1 MYGKSYLLVFILWFI
16 STVCYSQ
23 SYTYSYTDPC
33 TGNLKTFVGNTNGIT
48 LTLYGQTRFFTPTDF
63 SSGNVELWLNSVVN
77 SFGGNNP
84 CATLVGTSTAINIAQ
99 NTTFQFLTIVNNL
112 SAVSE
117 LSGSIDLLSSSIN
130 STTNSDS
137 KKNKKDKKTSS
148 NSTSSTESKNSEVS
162 SSNTNSSSFNR
173 NSSTTNSTASN
184 SNTTSS
190 SNMNPNSNATVSNPA
205 SNSVKNTNNN
215 STTTNNSTTPSVGNH
230 TDAKGNSN
238 NTQIE
243 NTANSN
249 NSSDKNNSP
258 EEVKKSNNINSSEK
272 LNSSNNQSKEN
283 ENTTNSQSTSGGSV
297 NVVGNSVN
305 SLQSVSSS
313 RSKNG
318 NRPTILA
325 SSDLV
330 GFNFKNTDVNYGGR
344 FSGSFTS
351 TRWDGLRSHGIIG
364 DFTTAIKG
372 PNIAGFYAFLH
383 KKRIDLISTSITIG
397 FENKMSIY
405 GTFAAGQMWKFK
417 KPKNLKLVYLVTTS
431 YGKVYDQK
439 FIGTAF
445 IAGGMYD
452 WKVSK
457 RLDVKLLGLYVYA
470 PYVKYYNDVLLK
482 SPNVV
487 LPIIGTNI
495 GITKRFKLNINMG
508 GAYAINVNTL
518 NYTIMMGTRLLL

>member
-1 MYGKSYLLVFILWFI
+1 MYVKRYILIFILWFV

-33 TGNLKTFVGNTNGIT
+33 TGNVKTSTGDINGIS
-48 LTLYGQTRFFTPTDF
+48 LNVYGQTRFFTPTDF

-77 SFGGNNP
+77 SFGGSNP
-84 CATLVGTSTAINIAQ
+84 CATLVGTTNAINIAQ
-99 NTTFQFLTIVNNL
+99 TTAIQFLGIVNNL
-112 SAVSE
+112 STISE
-117 LSGSIDLLSSSIN
+117 LGSIDILSSSIN
-130 STTNSDS
+130 SAGNSDS
-137 KKNKKDKKTSS
+137 KKGKKDKK
-148 NSTSSTESKNSEVS
+148 N
-162 SSNTNSSSFNR
+162 
-173 NSSTTNSTASN
+173 SN
-184 SNTTSS
+184 SNTTE
-190 SNMNPNSNATVSNPA
+190 N
-205 SNSVKNTNNN
+205 SNSVNNTTNNN
-215 STTTNNSTTPSVGNH
+215 SGSTNSTNNNS
-230 TDAKGNSN
+230 NSN
-238 NTQIE
+238 NTTKN
-243 NTANSN
+243 NTDNGGNSGGN
-249 NSSDKNNSP
+249 NGSTGTTSTDDKSKSSESTKQNPEDNLSNTKSNTSNTTQNSSTNT
-258 EEVKKSNNINSSEK
+258 EKS
-272 LNSSNNQSKEN
+272 
-283 ENTTNSQSTSGGSV
+283 SGGSV

-305 SLQSVSSS
+305 SIQNVSSE
-313 RSKNG
+313 SKNG

-330 GFNFKNTDVNYGGR
+330 GFNFKNTDVSYGGK
-344 FSGSFTS
+344 FSGSYTS

-364 DFTTAIKG
+364 DYTTAIKG

-383 KKRIDLISTSITIG
+383 KKRIDLISTSMTIG

-431 YGKVYDQK
+431 YGKVYEEK

-457 RLDVKLLGLYVYA
+457 RIDVKLLGLYVYA

-495 GITKRFKLNINMG
+495 GITKRFKINVNMG
-508 GAYAINVNTL
+508 GAYAININTL

>member
-23 SYTYSYTDPC
+23 SYTYSFTDPC
-33 TGNLKTFVGNTNGIT
+33 TGIVKTVSVPNNGIPI
-48 LTLYGQTRFFTPTDF
+48 TLYGQTRTFTPSDF
-63 SSGNVELWLNSVVN
+63 SSGNVELWLKSVVN
-77 SFGGNNP
+77 SFGGSNP
-84 CATLVGTSTAINIAQ
+84 CATLVGTPNAINIAQ
-99 NTTFQFLTIVNNL
+99 NTTLQFITIVNNL
-112 SAVSE
+112 STISE
-117 LSGSIDLLSSSIN
+117 LSGSVDLLSSSIN
-130 STTNSDS
+130 STGNSDS
-137 KKNKKDKKTSS
+137 KKERKDKK
-148 NSTSSTESKNSEVS
+148 NS
-162 SSNTNSSSFNR
+162 
-173 NSSTTNSTASN
+173 SN
-184 SNTTSS
+184 SNT
-190 SNMNPNSNATVSNPA
+190 N
-205 SNSVKNTNNN
+205 
-215 STTTNNSTTPSVGNH
+215 TTNNSTE
-230 TDAKGNSN
+230 NSN
-238 NTQIE
+238 SVNTTQT
-243 NTANSN
+243 NTTGN
-249 NSSDKNNSP
+249 NSS
-258 EEVKKSNNINSSEK
+258 NSS
-272 LNSSNNQSKEN
+272 SSNN
-283 ENTTNSQSTSGGSV
+283 NTTSNNNKTSTKDNGDNGGNNGGNTGTTTSTDDKSKSSESTKQNKDNPSNATPNSTTNTEKSSGGSV
-297 NVVGNSVN
+297 NIVGNSVN
-305 SLQSVSSS
+305 SIQNVSSE
-313 RSKNG
+313 SKNG

-330 GFNFKNTDVNYGGR
+330 GFNFKNTDVSYGGK
-344 FSGSFTS
+344 FSGSYTS

-397 FENKMSIY
+397 FDNKLSIY

-431 YGKVYDQK
+431 YGKVYDEK

-457 RLDVKLLGLYVYA
+457 RIDVKLLGLYVYA

-487 LPIIGTNI
+487 LPIVGTNI
-495 GITKRFKLNINMG
+495 GITKRFKINVNMG
-508 GAYAINVNTL
+508 GAYAININTL

>member
-1 MYGKSYLLVFILWFI
+1 MYVKRYILIFILWFV

-33 TGNLKTFVGNTNGIT
+33 TGIIKTVSVPNNGIPI
-48 LTLYGQTRFFTPTDF
+48 TLYGQTRTFKPSDF

-77 SFGGNNP
+77 SFGGSNP
-84 CATLVGTSTAINIAQ
+84 CATLVGTPNAINIAQ
-99 NTTFQFLTIVNNL
+99 ATTIQFIGIINNL

-117 LSGSIDLLSSSIN
+117 LGSVDLLSSLN
-130 STTNSDS
+130 SAVNSDS
-137 KKNKKDKKTSS
+137 KKDKKDKKSSDNNSNTETTNQPNTNNSSGNNS
-148 NSTSSTESKNSEVS
+148 NSDNGGNNTSNASNGSNENSGSNTSTDDKSKSTESTKQNTIKDNST
-162 SSNTNSSSFNR
+162 NT
-173 NSSTTNSTASN
+173 TTNSTT
-184 SNTTSS
+184 NT
-190 SNMNPNSNATVSNPA
+190 
-205 SNSVKNTNNN
+205 
-215 STTTNNSTTPSVGNH
+215 
-230 TDAKGNSN
+230 
-238 NTQIE
+238 
-243 NTANSN
+243 
-249 NSSDKNNSP
+249 DKS
-258 EEVKKSNNINSSEK
+258 
-272 LNSSNNQSKEN
+272 
-283 ENTTNSQSTSGGSV
+283 SGGSV
-297 NVVGNSVN
+297 NIIGNSVN
-305 SLQSVSSS
+305 SIQNVSSE
-313 RSKNG
+313 SKNG

-330 GFNFKNTDVNYGGR
+330 GFNFKNTDVSYGGK
-344 FSGSFTS
+344 FSGSYTS

-364 DFTTAIKG
+364 DYTTAIKG

-397 FENKMSIY
+397 IDNKLSIY

-457 RLDVKLLGLYVYA
+457 RIDVKLLGLYVYA

-495 GITKRFKLNINMG
+495 GITKRFKFNINMG
-508 GAYAINVNTL
+508 GAYAININTL